1 MAFPVG
7 RNPYVNGP
15 LRKDIK
21 TDHWLVYKSF
31 GIVDENSGNEFIQ
44 VREEIGRAISE
55 ATDQLRAHGIEV
67 ANAWCQD
74 MYDHRSFERLYKVA
88 IGFASKEDLVMA
100 KLVIKCEE

>member
-15 LRKDIK
+15 LRRDIK

-31 GIVDENSGNEFIQ
+31 GITDDASGNDFIQ

-55 ATDQLRAHGIEV
+55 ATDQLHVHGIEV
-67 ANAWCQD
+67 ANAWCEE

-88 IGFASKEDLVMA
+88 IGFYSKEDLVMA